1 MKVQVTESGNW
12 RRTLEIEAPVEAVEE
27 RLQAAYKKYSKT
39 LNLPGFRKG
48 KIPVSLVRKQFGK
61 SIQGEVVQEMVQEF
75 YQEATKAEEIT
86 PISEAAIDEIDFEEG
101 QPLVFK
107 ASVDIKPELELES
120 YKGIQVT
127 RPIFP
132 VQDSHLESRLQAM
145 QEENAA
151 EQVVDR
157 PAGLGDVVV
166 ADVQEVDENGE
177 LVEGRRQEDQEI
189 RLGRDPE
196 APSKDLDNQLVG
208 IIVGEDREIKLT
220 HSENP
225 DTDDEHDHAHGEE
238 DDGGEEDQD
247 GSEND
252 PEHDDT
258 HDHGDHDHDHDHPQG
273 DVRFQLTVKEI
284 RERILPELDDEFAK
298 DVGEFD
304 SLDALKEQIQKDL
317 QEQVDGMSRQRLQE
331 NIADALIKQNEFEPP
346 DSMVD
351 NYLDNMIE
359 SYKQEHQG
367 HDHDI
372 DEEGVREQGR
382 ESAVRSIKRHLLL
395 ESIGDKENIEITEE
409 DINKHLENLS
419 ARHNIEGQRLR
430 QILSRSGQLEQIQS
444 EIQSEK
450 VFEFLIDQADV
461 EDVEETTDS
470 ND

>member
-1 MKVQVTESGNW
+1 MSTIM
-12 RRTLEIEAPVEAVEE
+12 RTAK
-27 RLQAAYKKYSKT
+27 R
-39 LNLPGFRKG
+39 
-48 KIPVSLVRKQFGK
+48 
-61 SIQGEVVQEMVQEF
+61 M
-75 YQEATKAEEIT
+75 
-86 PISEAAIDEIDFEEG
+86 
-101 QPLVFK
+101 
-107 ASVDIKPELELES
+107 
-120 YKGIQVT
+120 
-127 RPIFP
+127 
-132 VQDSHLESRLQAM
+132 M
-145 QEENAA
+145 
-151 EQVVDR
+151 
-157 PAGLGDVVV
+157 
-166 ADVQEVDENGE
+166 
-177 LVEGRRQEDQEI
+177 
-189 RLGRDPE
+189 
-196 APSKDLDNQLVG
+196 
-208 IIVGEDREIKLT
+208 
-220 HSENP
+220 
-225 DTDDEHDHAHGEE
+225 
-238 DDGGEEDQD
+238 GGEEDQD